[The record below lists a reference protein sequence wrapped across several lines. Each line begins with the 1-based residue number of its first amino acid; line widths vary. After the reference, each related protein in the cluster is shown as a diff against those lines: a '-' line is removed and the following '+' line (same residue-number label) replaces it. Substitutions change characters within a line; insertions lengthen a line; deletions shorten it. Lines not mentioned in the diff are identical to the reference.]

1 MHSGFLQ
8 VTKEHTRKGAIWDFT
23 ITNKEGISQ
32 DVKVKESLGCSD
44 LDMVQFEILRAG
56 KKMKNKLMTL
66 DLSKAY
72 FGLKISVWRSSMVL
86 RA

>member
-1 MHSGFLQ
+1 
-8 VTKEHTRKGAIWDFT
+8 
-23 ITNKEGISQ
+23 
-32 DVKVKESLGCSD
+32 
-44 LDMVQFEILRAG
+44 MVQFEILRAG

>member
-8 VTKEHTRKGAIWDFT
+8 VTKEHTRKGAIWDFI
-23 ITNKEGISQ
+23 ITNKEDISQ
-32 DVKVKESLGCSD
+32 DVKVKENIGCSD

-56 KKMKNKLMTL
+56 KKMKNKLTEKQAL

-72 FGLKISVWRSSMVL
+72 SGLKITAWRSPMV
-86 RA
+86 

>member
-8 VTKEHTRKGAIWDFT
+8 VTKEHTRKGAIWDFI
-23 ITNKEGISQ
+23 ITNKEDISQ
-32 DVKVKESLGCSD
+32 DVKVKENIGCSD

-72 FGLKISVWRSSMVL
+72 SGLKITAWRSPMV
-86 RA
+86 